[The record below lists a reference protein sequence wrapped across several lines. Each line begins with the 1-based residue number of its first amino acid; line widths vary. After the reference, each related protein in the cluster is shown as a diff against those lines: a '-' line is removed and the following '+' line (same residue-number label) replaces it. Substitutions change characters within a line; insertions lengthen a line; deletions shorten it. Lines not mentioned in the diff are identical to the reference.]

1 MKLEKDQTTAPAPKL
16 SYLNVIQTAMK
27 AVPEVKW
34 ALAVVGVIS
43 AAGLIVAGLQIRPVV
58 AILGFPV
65 MIVFMVVMLAFAY
78 GARNFAKIG
87 GAPTKVVIW
96 FALLLFM
103 ATATSLLLATTT
115 NVLWHLKDWLE
126 TRLLPNPTP
135 VPTPVPIPP
144 YHRSFNL
151 KPAQFRVSAKTGT
164 DPGNSG
170 SYTYLYGF
178 SRLGSDPSL
187 RGKRVFISNIKLR
200 IDIDLHA
207 AFGSDLWV
215 YLGSRPFPFSQAG
228 GQMSSVYVPKIIA
241 DDEGPTEVK
250 LKVVVLPATGAD
262 MPQGPSQLN
271 VEYNFKDHTGRA
283 YPSRLASVKESFSQP
298 MNIDDALYAQVLV
311 WQGQT
316 NIDFDV
322 SDVELNVTGDVL
334 PEISSANPRYLLQR

>member
-1 MKLEKDQTTAPAPKL
+1 MRLEKNQTTVPAPKL
-16 SYLNVIQTAMK
+16 SYLSVIQTAMK

-43 AAGLIVAGLQIRPVV
+43 AAGLIIAGLQIRPVV
-58 AILGFPV
+58 AIVGFPV

-87 GAPTKVVIW
+87 GAPSKVVIW

-115 NVLWHLKDWLE
+115 NVPWHLKDWLE
-126 TRLLPNPTP
+126 TRLIPKPTP
-135 VPTPVPIPP
+135 VPTPVPNSP

-151 KPAQFRVSAKTGT
+151 KPAQFKVSAKNAAER
-164 DPGNSG
+164 GN
-170 SYTYLYGF
+170 YKYLYGF

-187 RGKRVFISNIKLR
+187 RGKRVLISNIKLR

-228 GQMSSVYVPKIIA
+228 GQMTSVYVPNIIA
-241 DDEGPTEVK
+241 DNEGQTEVK
-250 LKVVVLPATGAD
+250 LKVVVLPAIGAD
-262 MPQGPSQLN
+262 MPQGSSQLI

-283 YPSRLASVKESFSQP
+283 YPSRLASVKESYSLP

-316 NIDFDV
+316 DIDFDV
-322 SDVELNVTGDVL
+322 SDVELNVSGEVL
-334 PEISSANPRYLLQR
+334 PEITSANPRYLLQR